1 MTPLGKALHE
11 TFVDN
16 RLRKCIV
23 ALSDVIPK
31 KSFYTFNNR
40 PDSNNA
46 KPDPLKALKHNT
58 LLITQMFMSL
68 KSRPNPDDNIKEFMS
83 HENARDPPSLADR
96 GVLRTGMK
104 SDILDCLEA
113 PKVINDEARQST
125 LVILDMAAIVH
136 MIPPTRAAT
145 FNEYV
150 TLHVVPYIKHVS
162 HPAATRTDAIWDRY
176 PRNNIKSQ
184 THSRRGTGPR
194 TELGTDGDSPI
205 PRRDWQLYL
214 ANIENK
220 EELFAYISEKL
231 SRRDLLGDILLVS
244 TFEDTALTNQP
255 YDTSRLEPSNHIEAD
270 TRIFLHLSDAALAGH
285 TKACIRTVD
294 SDIVVLAIGFFHE
307 IGTLTQLWIGF
318 GKGKHYREIPIHE
331 ICNRLGRDV
340 CRALPLFHALSGC
353 DTTSQLLG
361 IGKKTAWD
369 RWTCMPEITQVLLSV
384 LDNPESFT
392 LNSLGM
398 SSLERFCVI
407 MYSKSCS
414 SQTLNDARLKLFSN
428 GTKTLDTL
436 PPTSAAYFQHVRR
449 SILQACYF
457 WKQSLLSMQVIP
469 DYASWGWKYD
479 GKHKTMG
486 TILGHTPCCPDS
498 LHVSYKMWL

>member
-1 MTPLGKALHE
+1 MFKNNLRLDMQFQSLTIIVSLGSMKPLGKALHE

-31 KSFYTFNNR
+31 NSLYTFNNR
-40 PDSNNA
+40 PDLNNA

-96 GVLRTGMK
+96 DVLRTGTK
-104 SDILDCLEA
+104 SDILDCLQA
-113 PKVINDEARQST
+113 PKGINDEARQST

-150 TLHVVPYIKHVS
+150 TLHVEPYIKHVS
-162 HPAATRTDAIWDRY
+162 HPAVTRTDAIWDRY

-184 THSRRGTGPR
+184 THSRRGTGHR

-220 EELFAYISEKL
+220 EELFEFISQKL
-231 SRRDLLGDILLVS
+231 CRRNVLGDILLVS
-244 TFEDTALTNQP
+244 TFEETALTNQP

-270 TRIFLHLSDAALAGH
+270 TRIFLHLSDAALA
-285 TKACIRTVD
+285 CE
-294 SDIVVLAIGFFHE
+294 L
-307 IGTLTQLWIGF
+307 
-318 GKGKHYREIPIHE
+318 Y
-331 ICNRLGRDV
+331 
-340 CRALPLFHALSGC
+340 
-353 DTTSQLLG
+353 
-361 IGKKTAWD
+361 
-369 RWTCMPEITQVLLSV
+369 
-384 LDNPESFT
+384 
-392 LNSLGM
+392 
-398 SSLERFCVI
+398 
-407 MYSKSCS
+407 
-414 SQTLNDARLKLFSN
+414 KLF
-428 GTKTLDTL
+428 
-436 PPTSAAYFQHVRR
+436 
-449 SILQACYF
+449 
-457 WKQSLLSMQVIP
+457 
-469 DYASWGWKYD
+469 
-479 GKHKTMG
+479 
-486 TILGHTPCCPDS
+486 PCS
-498 LHVSYKMWL
+498 V